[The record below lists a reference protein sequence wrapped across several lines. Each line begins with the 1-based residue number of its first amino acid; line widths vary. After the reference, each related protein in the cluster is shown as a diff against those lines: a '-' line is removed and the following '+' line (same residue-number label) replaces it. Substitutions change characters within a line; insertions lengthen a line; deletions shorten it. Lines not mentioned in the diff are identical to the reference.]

1 MENFIWTDEKV
12 KDAVHYIIKQYEA
25 ADMMSGWK
33 GADVELDIWKL
44 KHIPTL
50 RERIERELEKQK
62 EEPKK
67 YPEEIIAFKTCSG
80 LVKTFEES
88 VYTDYQHYCLV
99 HLDHLPI
106 STIHSVKNKDGE
118 IFTVNDEVYPSINGV
133 VGCKFKIQKFLI
145 DNSKNHLVAYE
156 NDMVYWTL
164 DILTKVE
171 KQLLFLS
178 DDGENIYMGDTLYP
192 VDLDTME
199 YRPSRNWTC
208 DSRLGNFL
216 YFKKEENA
224 SKYAA
229 ENRKSISYK
238 ELHDWAIEYG
248 IISVGFT
255 TPQLCDIEQLLNH
268 FKPK

>member
-1 MENFIWTDEKV
+1 MESNDEL
-12 KDAVHYIIKQYEA
+12 IKKIVDETLKKMGDEF
-25 ADMMSGWK
+25 ADNVWK
-33 GADVELDIWKL
+33 RLME
-44 KHIPTL
+44 
-50 RERIERELEKQK
+50 ERK

-67 YPEEIIAFKTCSG
+67 YPIGIIEFRYPSG
-80 LVKTFEES
+80 SSYTIDKVEDYNGWCVAHLEES
-88 VYTDYQHYCLV
+88 KI
-99 HLDHLPI
+99 PA
-106 STIHSVKNKDGE
+106 TIHSVKNKAGE

-145 DNSKNHLVAYE
+145 GNSKNHLVAYE
-156 NDMVYWTL
+156 NNIVYWTL

-171 KQLLFLS
+171 KQPLFLS

-208 DSRLGNFL
+208 DSRLGKFL

-255 TPQLCDIEQLLNH
+255 TPPLCDIEQLLNH